1 MPGTIGILR
10 AVGVIVADSTSSF
23 QHEEINMLNE
33 AETDKALSQ

>member
-1 MPGTIGILR
+1 MSQTIGILR
-10 AVGVIVADSTSSF
+10 AIRVIVVDSTSSL